1 MTKLNRIKYFRKK
14 KGLLLK
20 NIAEETSLA
29 IGYISDLERDVRDNP
44 SKEVMTKIAE
54 ALGETVQAVFF
65 SDQNEANE

>member
-1 MTKLNRIKYFRKK
+1 MNRIKYFRKK

-20 NIAEETSLA
+20 DIAETTSLA
-29 IGYISDLERDVRDNP
+29 ISYISDLERSVRDNP

-65 SDQNEANE
+65 PNDKKVVNK

>member
-1 MTKLNRIKYFRKK
+1 MNKIKYFRNK

-29 IGYISDLERDVRDNP
+29 IGYISDLERAVRDNP

-54 ALGETVQAVFF
+54 SLGETVQSVFF
-65 SDQNEANE
+65 PDDKEAINE

>member
-1 MTKLNRIKYFRKK
+1 MNRMKYFRKK

-29 IGYISDLERDVRDNP
+29 IGYISDLERAVRDNP

-54 ALGETVQAVFF
+54 ALGESVQAVFF
-65 SDQNEANE
+65 PNQNDNVE